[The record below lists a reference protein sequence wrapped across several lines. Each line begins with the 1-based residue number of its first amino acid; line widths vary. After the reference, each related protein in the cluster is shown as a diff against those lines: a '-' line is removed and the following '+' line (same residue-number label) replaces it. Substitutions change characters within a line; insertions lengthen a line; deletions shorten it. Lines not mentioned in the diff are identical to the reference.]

1 MDPLLAEWLK
11 RKENVYTSSTIQ
23 NEMIKLMGLSILRD
37 IASTLQSTPFLT
49 VMVDETTDASNNEQ
63 VTVFLRW
70 VTDSLQVHE
79 EFLGLYHVNSINAA
93 TITFVLTD
101 IFMRFNLSIGK
112 LRGQCYDGASNMS

>member
-23 NEMIKLMGLSILRD
+23 NEMIKLMGLSICVILLPL
-37 IASTLQSTPFLT
+37 SNQHLFLT

-70 VTDSLQVHE
+70 VTDSL
-79 EFLGLYHVNSINAA
+79 
-93 TITFVLTD
+93 
-101 IFMRFNLSIGK
+101 
-112 LRGQCYDGASNMS
+112 

>member
-1 MDPLLAEWLK
+1 MKYLSRQGLPFRGDKDESDSNIIQLLKMKAEVDPLLAEWLK

-79 EFLGLYHVNSINAA
+79 EFLGLYHVQ
-93 TITFVLTD
+93 F
-101 IFMRFNLSIGK
+101 
-112 LRGQCYDGASNMS
+112 Y